1 MLLPANMKW
10 YGQMNKPAL
19 IYTTTKIWHERTALC
34 ERYEI
39 EADDYRQEV
48 RRWRNQARVNWWE
61 GLVVG
66 LVIAT
71 ALFLLSPATPS
82 VQVGESLSH
91 KTQSDTSRFSTT
103 VKGAGE
109 AHVMGSALPIGRRN

>member
-1 MLLPANMKW
+1 MNEPA
-10 YGQMNKPAL
+10 Q
-19 IYTTTKIWHERTALC
+19 IYTTNQWHDSETVVR
-34 ERYEI
+34 RYAY
-39 EADDYRQEV
+39 EAGLLRQEV
-48 RRWRNQARVNWWE
+48 RRWRNQARHNWWE
-61 GLVVG
+61 GLIIG

-82 VQVGESLSH
+82 GQVGESLSH
-91 KTQSDTSRFSTT
+91 ETQSDTSRFSTT

>member
-1 MLLPANMKW
+1 MIVTDLKTGKRTEHITKVYELSDWHDSETICRNYAYEAGLL
-10 YGQMNKPAL
+10 
-19 IYTTTKIWHERTALC
+19 
-34 ERYEI
+34 
-39 EADDYRQEV
+39 RQEV

-61 GLVVG
+61 GLIVG

-82 VQVGESLSH
+82 GQVDESLSH

-103 VKGAGE
+103 VNGAGE
-109 AHVMGSALPIGRRN
+109 AHVMESALPIGRRN